1 MPWVGHMA
9 IRPAYLGS
17 CEHQHTE
24 ETRPASGQLL
34 QILSRSSDQHLL
46 PGKMHQLLCLR
57 EATGTPDGRDVAR
70 TDWTDEHINTIYT
83 CRLEWHADKPVAQ
96 LTEADVGKF
105 FEIGA
110 SNIPEAFQDWYAT
123 SAAAGETFVEKG
135 GCKGLQVRPSC
146 NFATN
151 KQHVYMA
158 IDKPHTFQIHVADR
172 P

>member
-1 MPWVGHMA
+1 MV
-9 IRPAYLGS
+9 
-17 CEHQHTE
+17 E
-24 ETRPASGQLL
+24 
-34 QILSRSSDQHLL
+34 LL
-46 PGKMHQLLCLR
+46 PGP
-57 EATGTPDGRDVAR
+57 TGLT
-70 TDWTDEHINTIYT
+70 NTSMYV

-146 NFATN
+146 NFTRN

-158 IDKPHTFQIHVADR
+158 TDKPHTFQIHVADR
-172 P
+172 PLMAPSLATHAGWTGSRQGRSCEHAARPRTARKHPCCPHVFAA